1 MSLYGRK
8 FIRAK
13 VPIPMEKT
21 HTMSAMNEK
30 DQNPTILND
39 GEEKPSAAKI
49 VLWTLLF
56 QLAWHFR
63 SIIPFMQEGSFQDSD
78 DFLRLHQIR
87 NWMGGQGWFDV
98 SLPRMSL
105 PDGGEMHWSRM
116 VDVPIAGLIWVFD
129 LFTETVIAERLAAIV
144 WPTILIIACVFV
156 LLAVCEKL
164 FPATKRLLA
173 LLFVV
178 TCITSLV
185 EFAPSRID
193 HHGVQILFY
202 CLTLLG
208 LVNADKWF
216 GHYLVGAS
224 IAFSIVIGL
233 DVILLLVFILAWL
246 GIEWV
251 FAIDEK
257 GRGLMRTGVAMA
269 VASLLLYPLNVA
281 PDNWLA
287 ENCDAI
293 SIVYLSAI
301 LLISLSFFT
310 LASAT
315 KFLAFE
321 SVIKTR
327 FVRLAAGAALALASL
342 AILYGAYPQCSAGPM
357 SGISPELNA
366 EWLSNIVEAK
376 GLIAYIRE
384 LDPSWIGIPLY
395 LLVIIFAGLILMIK
409 GKTPP
414 RFLAIWATLVICF
427 FLGFVQVRAY
437 RIGLFATV
445 PMSVMIA
452 QYFWDWASKRYHSR
466 LPAAY
471 VATGLVGLLMLSPTW
486 QLIGKAMTAPLLPEA
501 VVQVQVATQE
511 DVQQV
516 LIEPALCDR
525 QSDYAFLASVP
536 KGNILNGINYGPAIL
551 VFTEHSVTGG
561 NYHRNEMAILDI
573 QRFFGSEQDKALE
586 IIKRRNADYV
596 MLCNI
601 ELDPIKGSLG
611 SKLMGPRLI
620 RGNIPAWLEK
630 ISPDGSHVLVYRFVK
645 TAT

>member
-8 FIRAK
+8 FNRVK
-13 VPIPMEKT
+13 TPIPMEKT
-21 HTMSAMNEK
+21 NAMSAMNEK
-30 DQNPTILND
+30 DQNSAILND

-49 VLWTLLF
+49 VLWTSLF

-63 SIIPFMQEGSFQDSD
+63 SIFPFLQEGSFQDSD

-87 NWMGGQGWFDV
+87 NWIGGQGWFDV
-98 SLPRMSL
+98 SVPRMNF
-105 PDGGEMHWSRM
+105 PDGGDMHWSRM
-116 VDVPIAGLIWVFD
+116 VDAPIAGLIWIFD

-164 FPATKRLLA
+164 FPATNRLLA

-185 EFAPSRID
+185 EYAPSRID

-233 DVILLLVFILAWL
+233 DVVLLLVFILAWL

-251 FAIDEK
+251 FEIDK
-257 GRGLMRTGVAMA
+257 DGKGLMRTSAAMA
-269 VASLLLYPLNVA
+269 VTSLLLYPLNVVPA
-281 PDNWLA
+281 NWLV

-310 LASAT
+310 LSFTT
-315 KFLAFE
+315 KVLTFE
-321 SVIKTR
+321 TAVKTR
-327 FVRLAAGAALALASL
+327 IARLTAGAALALASL

-395 LLVIIFAGLILMIK
+395 LLAIIFAGLYLMIK

-445 PMSVMIA
+445 PISVMIA
-452 QYFWDWASKRYHSR
+452 QYFWYWASKRFQSR
-466 LPAAY
+466 LPVAY

-486 QLIGKAMTAPLLPEA
+486 QLIGKAMTAPLLSNTA
-501 VVQVQVATQE
+501 VQVQSTTQE
-511 DVQQV
+511 EAQQA
-516 LIEPALCDR
+516 LFEPALCNR
-525 QSDYAFLASVP
+525 ASDYAFLASLP

-561 NYHRNEMAILDI
+561 NYHRNDKAILDI

-586 IIKRRNADYV
+586 IIQSRNADYV

-601 ELDPIKGSLG
+601 ELDPIKDPFG

-630 ISPDGSHVLVYRFVK
+630 ISPHGSHVLVYRFVK
-645 TAT
+645 TAA